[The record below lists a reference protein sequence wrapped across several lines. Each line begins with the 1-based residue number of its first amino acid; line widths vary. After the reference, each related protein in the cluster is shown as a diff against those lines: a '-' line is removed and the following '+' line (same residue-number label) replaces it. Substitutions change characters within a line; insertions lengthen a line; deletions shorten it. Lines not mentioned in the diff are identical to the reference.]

1 MPSSSSSV
9 ETAPAWR
16 ATRKWGSSA
25 IVSSEQN
32 GYTTRLTLPAAH
44 SSPMSGPP

>member
-9 ETAPAWR
+9 DTAPVWR
-16 ATRKWGSSA
+16 ATRKCGSSA

-32 GYTTRLTLPAAH
+32 G
-44 SSPMSGPP
+44 